1 MKHSFYFAAIAALL
15 LASCTQPFKKSEGGM
30 EYKIISDGKGSVI
43 KAGNF
48 FEIAFDQTY
57 KGTNK
62 DTVLFSSKEF
72 SNQIVGLDSAALP
85 PVYYKI
91 FNQIRLGDSI
101 VVKQVTD
108 SLMKQGGQLPP
119 FIKKGGHIIA
129 HYKIVNIFNTRE
141 SADSAYKAQM
151 VNAKAKDSVKGIEQ
165 LKKDDKTIADY
176 LAKNN
181 IKATKAPLG
190 TYVQILTEGT
200 GDAID
205 TSKVLK
211 VMYTGK
217 TLEDGKVFDS
227 NKDPKFNHTEALPVN
242 MGAPAG
248 TQGSVISG
256 WTDGLTLM
264 KKGSKANLYIPSTL
278 AYGKQG
284 AGADIK
290 PNANLVFEVEVVD
303 VITAAQARAEAEV
316 ESAKMEAMQ
325 KKMMD
330 SAQKAQKAEKAPG
343 K

>member
-15 LASCTQPFKKSEGGM
+15 LASCTQPFKKSEGGI
-30 EYKIISDGKGSVI
+30 EYKIITDGKGSVI
-43 KAGNF
+43 KTGNF

-62 DTVLFSSKEF
+62 DTVLFSSKDF

-85 PVYYKI
+85 PAYYKI
-91 FNQIRLGDSI
+91 FSQIRKGDSI

-108 SLMKQGGQLPP
+108 SLMKPGGQFPP
-119 FIKKGGHIIA
+119 FIKKGGHVIA
-129 HYKIVNIFNTRE
+129 HYKIVSIFTSRE
-141 SADSAYKAQM
+141 SADSAYKSQM
-151 VNAKAKDSVKGIEQ
+151 LMAKSKDSIKSLAQ
-165 LKKDDKTIADY
+165 LKIDDKTITDY

-190 TYVQILTEGT
+190 TYVQILTEGA

-248 TQGSVISG
+248 TQGSVIKG
-256 WTDGLTLM
+256 WTDGLSLM
-264 KKGSKANLYIPSTL
+264 KKGSKANLYIPSSL
-278 AYGKQG
+278 AYGSQG

-290 PNANLVFEVEVVD
+290 PNSNLVFEVEIVD
-303 VITAAQARAEAEV
+303 VITAAQARVEAEL
-316 ESAKMEAMQ
+316 ERAKMEAMQ

-330 SAQKAQKAEKAPG
+330 SAKNAQKDQKPLI